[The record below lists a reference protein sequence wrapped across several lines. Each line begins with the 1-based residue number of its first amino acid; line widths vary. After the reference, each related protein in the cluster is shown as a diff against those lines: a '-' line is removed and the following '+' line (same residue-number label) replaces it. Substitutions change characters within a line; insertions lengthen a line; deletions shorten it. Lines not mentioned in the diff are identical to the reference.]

1 MTFVN
6 RRQALAPSTCAALS
20 RSSGTSANPAK
31 SSSDINGVVFQTSAI
46 TTMPNDGLC
55 CVSGALSYG
64 SRLARYPVPGV
75 QA

>member
-1 MTFVN
+1 
-6 RRQALAPSTCAALS
+6 
-20 RSSGTSANPAK
+20 
-31 SSSDINGVVFQTSAI
+31 
-46 TTMPNDGLC
+46 MPNDGIC